1 LRVLALTKIFP
12 NRNNPNAMPYVPR
25 QCAALAEQCD
35 LQIWA
40 TVPWFPGLSMLRN
53 SLSNIP
59 DSDKLFGLEVKHPRF
74 LYLPR
79 LAMLSGASYAL
90 SIAERLWRSRK
101 QFDVILATFAYPD
114 GVAATALGQLLGIP
128 TVIQVIGSDVD
139 VASQLPTLKPQVQW
153 SFRHAAGVIAVSSA
167 LAEKCIQLGAR
178 RGSTTAI
185 VTGVDRRTFAPRS
198 REAARLDLG
207 LSINCKL
214 ILYVG
219 RLSQEKGVMDAL
231 EAFERMPNR
240 SDVRLAFV
248 GDGPLLQRLRER
260 ALGRS
265 DIIVTG
271 SLDGA
276 KVGDWLA
283 ACDLLTLPSYH
294 EGTPNAVLEAF
305 SSGRPIVATH
315 VGGIPDICTSP
326 VYGELVTPGAV
337 SELTSAYE
345 RVLSTPYMPDQIAA
359 CPALCSWEENAR
371 RVLSFLQTART
382 ACHSG
387 LAR

>member
-1 LRVLALTKIFP
+1 
-12 NRNNPNAMPYVPR
+12 
-25 QCAALAEQCD
+25 
-35 LQIWA
+35 
-40 TVPWFPGLSMLRN
+40 
-53 SLSNIP
+53 
-59 DSDKLFGLEVKHPRF
+59 
-74 LYLPR
+74 
-79 LAMLSGASYAL
+79 
-90 SIAERLWRSRK
+90 
-101 QFDVILATFAYPD
+101 
-114 GVAATALGQLLGIP
+114 
-128 TVIQVIGSDVD
+128 
-139 VASQLPTLKPQVQW
+139 
-153 SFRHAAGVIAVSSA
+153 
-167 LAEKCIQLGAR
+167 
-178 RGSTTAI
+178 
-185 VTGVDRRTFAPRS
+185 
-198 REAARLDLG
+198 
-207 LSINCKL
+207 
-214 ILYVG
+214 
-219 RLSQEKGVMDAL
+219 
-231 EAFERMPNR
+231 MPNR